1 MRIYVLN
8 VKGAFKIDYGHRFD
22 NINSGL
28 KDYEPENSIEEE
40 EFLRATKRI

>member
-8 VKGAFKIDYGHRFD
+8 VKGAFKVDYGHKFE
-22 NINSGL
+22 NLNSGL

-40 EFLRATKRI
+40 EFLRATQNL